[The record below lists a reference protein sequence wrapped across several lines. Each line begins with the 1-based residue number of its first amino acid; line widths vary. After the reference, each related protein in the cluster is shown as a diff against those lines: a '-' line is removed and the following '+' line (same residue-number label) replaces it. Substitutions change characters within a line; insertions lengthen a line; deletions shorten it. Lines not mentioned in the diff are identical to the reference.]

1 MCSKNKELTTEQF
14 EQLSVEDTIK
24 QLDTN
29 ISSGLSSEE
38 AQRRISRYGHNE
50 IEEKHQNSLIKFF
63 KKFWGVTAWMLELI
77 IVLHWYLGKFLNL
90 YIISALLV
98 FNAVLGFA
106 QEEKANVAV
115 ESLRKRL
122 QISARVLRDGKWQV
136 MPARDLVP
144 GDIIRMRSG
153 DFVPADAKII
163 QGDVEVDKSALTGE
177 SLPVTES
184 TGSLLYSGS
193 VIRKGES
200 SCVVVS
206 TGLRTYFGKT
216 VQLVQIA
223 KPKIHSEEFTSKIV
237 KLLLVMAGSLIAVLF
252 VSSAFKGT
260 FISILPLSITLLV
273 SAVPVALPVM
283 FSITMALESLEL
295 AKKGVLVTRLSAS
308 DDAAMMSVLC
318 VDKTGTL
325 TTNRLFFT
333 DSFAIGDFTK
343 NDVILYGALS
353 SNEAN
358 QDPIDISF
366 IAAAKKLGIISD
378 YIQKKFIPFNPSTR
392 RTEAMLEKNGKSFY
406 SVKRFCFYNNVSL
419 QNKARRFGIGSS

>member
-1 MCSKNKELTTEQF
+1 MSGKNKELTTEHF

-29 ISSGLSSEE
+29 ISSGLSLEDAE
-38 AQRRISRYGHNE
+38 RRISRYGHNE

-77 IVLHWYLGKFLNL
+77 IVLSWYLGKFLNL

-106 QEEKANVAV
+106 QEEKANAAV

-122 QISARVLRDGKWQV
+122 QISVRVLRDGKWQV

-283 FSITMALESLEL
+283 FSITMALGSLEL

-318 VDKTGTL
+318 VD
-325 TTNRLFFT
+325 
-333 DSFAIGDFTK
+333 
-343 NDVILYGALS
+343 
-353 SNEAN
+353 
-358 QDPIDISF
+358 
-366 IAAAKKLGIISD
+366 
-378 YIQKKFIPFNPSTR
+378 
-392 RTEAMLEKNGKSFY
+392 
-406 SVKRFCFYNNVSL
+406 
-419 QNKARRFGIGSS
+419 